1 MDMTGER
8 RIPAPRH
15 VVWDALNDTAVLKAS
30 IPGCESLEKTGDNQM
45 KAVAAVKL
53 GPISARFNGAV
64 TLSDIDAPNG
74 YTITGEGQGGVAGF
88 AKGGAKVS
96 LTDDAEATLLK
107 YQVNAQVGG
116 KLAQLGARLIDATAK
131 QMAEQFF
138 TKFSDEV
145 QKLVPAD
152 TTPVEAAPVA
162 MTGVVT
168 EPAAAAPVVTEPALV
183 TRGAAGPVMPG
194 TSPAD
199 VKPAPVQPP
208 SSVSLLDP
216 VRRQPFGLPVM
227 GWIGIALF
235 AGILVLTLASML

>member
-152 TTPVEAAPVA
+152 ATPVEAP
-162 MTGVVT
+162 
-168 EPAAAAPVVTEPALV
+168 AAAPVVTEPALV
-183 TRGAAGPVMPG
+183 TRVAAGSVMPE

-199 VKPAPVQPP
+199 VKPPPVQPP
-208 SSVSLLDP
+208 SSDSRLDLVP
-216 VRRQPFGLPVM
+216 RRPFGLPVM

-235 AGILVLTLASML
+235 AGILLLTLASML